1 MEELLLDRLRA
12 LLPGQE
18 ESLDSLL
25 EALLDQAGDLICGY
39 TGHAL
44 VPEALLGAQLRLAV
58 IAFNRLG
65 MEGESYRH
73 EGGLTLHS
81 EALPK
86 DLLSLLKPWRLL
98 KVPGP

>member
-1 MEELLLDRLRA
+1 MDELLIRLKA

-18 ESLDSLL
+18 AGTDSLL

-44 VPEALLGAQLRLAV
+44 VPEALIGAQLRLAV

-73 EGGLTLHS
+73 EGGLTLRS
-81 EALPK
+81 DALPN
-86 DLLSLLKPWRLL
+86 DLLNLLKLYRLL

>member
-1 MEELLLDRLRA
+1 MDELLIRLRL

-18 ESLDSLL
+18 AGQDSLL
-25 EALLDQAGDLICGY
+25 TALLDQAWDLICGY
-39 TGHAL
+39 TGHSL
-44 VPEALLGAQLRLAV
+44 VPESLIGAQMRLAV

-73 EGGLTLHS
+73 EGGLTLRS
-81 EALPK
+81 TALPGEV
-86 DLLSLLKPWRLL
+86 LSLLKPYRLL